1 MDKAEYIFYKLAQ
14 ENKQEYSEITIP
26 GSTFKPSQWPDAEG
40 NRYAIMSL
48 AKDRDKAH
56 WYEQPSLINPGTSAL
71 FGVDRASGYRNSPGW
86 PDAAGINY
94 NRNQAANLGLRFWK
108 QYPEQ
113 VKDYTRNPETGKKNT
128 FNQAYGQAGAEDQDY
143 FRYGKNLFQQD
154 KVIKNPPQ
162 VEKDHIVKI
171 PKPKYDMMNID
182 VPEPTYKDELKVPK
196 PTNTENAPGQFWNP
210 TKYKAQVGRED
221 IDIPGLASDV
231 ANLSI
236 RHGNYFPERR
246 VFDPVQGS
254 TGAAFIQGGKDLV
267 KDITG
272 GKKYRNYLNDA
283 RTFINW

>member
-1 MDKAEYIFYKLAQ
+1 
-14 ENKQEYSEITIP
+14 
-26 GSTFKPSQWPDAEG
+26 
-40 NRYAIMSL
+40 MSL
-48 AKDRDKAH
+48 ARDRDKAH
-56 WYEQPSLINPGTSAL
+56 KYHQPSLTNPNTYSS
-71 FGVDRASGYRNSPGW
+71 FFVDPASGYSNTSSW
-86 PDAAGINY
+86 PNAKDINY
-94 NRNQAANLGLRFWK
+94 NLNQAANLGLKFLK
-108 QYPEQ
+108 EYPNE
-113 VKDYTRNPETGKKNT
+113 VKNYTFDPKTGKKNT
-128 FNQAYGQAGAEDQDY
+128 YNRAYGQAGDEGQSY
-143 FRYGKNLFQQD
+143 FQFGKNLYQQD